1 MSDTPRSDDEPQDDE
16 PQGDDPQDGA
26 IGSVED
32 SDFWDDD
39 DWDDRSSRRGSG
51 GGMPPVWIIGAVVLA
66 LVVIV
71 ALVVRGGDDDAK
83 TSSGS
88 GDETT
93 EPGGSTDGEQCA
105 TWPGIGG
112 LGRPPVADEPGI
124 HVWSDLEGWHVN
136 RVPGAGVPAVT
147 AVVTNNDADNPPTAK
162 DGATGGATAVLDGA
176 TLTLLIPDGD
186 QPAEASFEPGA
197 YSTAVVIILKD
208 SAGTALPVEA
218 FTVGGGDSPSVNPI
232 TATQVMTPCGT

>member
-1 MSDTPRSDDEPQDDE
+1 MSDTPRSDEEPQDSAPASNVD
-16 PQGDDPQDGA
+16 
-26 IGSVED
+26 D

-39 DWDDRSSRRGSG
+39 DGWDDRSSRRGSG
-51 GGMPPVWIIGAVVLA
+51 GGMPPVWLIGVVVLA
-66 LVVIV
+66 LVVIA
-71 ALVVRGGDDDAK
+71 ALVVRSGADDDGE

-88 GDETT
+88 GDQTSQPE
-93 EPGGSTDGEQCA
+93 GGEGEQCA

-136 RVPGAGVPAVT
+136 RVPGAGVPAVQ
-147 AVVTNNDADNPPTAK
+147 AVITNNDADNPPKAK
-162 DGATGGATAVLDGA
+162 EGAIGGATSAMDGS

-208 SAGTALPVEA
+208 SAGTTLPVEA

-232 TATQVMTPCGT
+232 TATQVMTACGS

>member
-1 MSDTPRSDDEPQDDE
+1 MSDTPRSDEEPK
-16 PQGDDPQDGA
+16 DGGA
-26 IGSVED
+26 VDSVED

-39 DWDDRSSRRGSG
+39 DGWDDRSPRRGSG
-51 GGMPPVWIIGAVVLA
+51 GGMPPIWLIGVVVLA
-66 LVVIV
+66 LVVIA
-71 ALVVRGGDDDAK
+71 ALVVRSGADD
-83 TSSGS
+83 

-93 EPGGSTDGEQCA
+93 SGASGQTSEPGDAAEGEQCA

-147 AVVTNNDADNPPTAK
+147 AVITNNDADNPPKAK
-162 DGATGGATAVLDGA
+162 DGAIGGATAALDGA

-218 FTVGGGDSPSVNPI
+218 FTVGGGESPSVNPI
-232 TATQVMTPCGT
+232 TATQVMTACGS

>member
-1 MSDTPRSDDEPQDDE
+1 VSDTPRSDEEPQD
-16 PQGDDPQDGA
+16 GGA

-39 DWDDRSSRRGSG
+39 DGWDDRSSRRGSG
-51 GGMPPVWIIGAVVLA
+51 GGGIPPAWIIGIVVVA
-66 LVVIV
+66 LVVIA
-71 ALVVRGGDDDAK
+71 ALVVRGGSDD
-83 TSSGS
+83 
-88 GDETT
+88 GDEKASGGSDGKTT
-93 EPGGSTDGEQCA
+93 EPADGGEQCA

-147 AVVTNNDADNPPTAK
+147 AVITNNDADNPPKAK
-162 DGATGGATAVLDGA
+162 EGATGGATAAADGA
-176 TLTLLIPDGD
+176 TLTLLIPDGAE
-186 QPAEASFEPGA
+186 PAEASFEPGA

-208 SAGTALPVEA
+208 SAGTQLPVEA

-232 TATQVMTPCGT
+232 TATQVMQPCGT